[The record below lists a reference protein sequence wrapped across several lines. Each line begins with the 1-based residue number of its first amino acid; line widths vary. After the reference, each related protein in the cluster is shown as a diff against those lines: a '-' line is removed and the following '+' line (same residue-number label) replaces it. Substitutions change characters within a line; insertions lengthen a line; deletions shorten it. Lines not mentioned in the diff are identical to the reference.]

1 MLKELVS
8 GSPDVPLEFDADSFP
23 DEAVGR
29 VVRGLDDIRSA
40 VANIPGNA
48 VNAYADLRDEI
59 QLLRRGV
66 EMIRESVE
74 ENGADIRSGGGGY
87 YVRGGSEH
95 PYVRRPQQTAPRG
108 RRGNGYADNHGGRQG
123 GNQGRRI

>member
-29 VVRGLDDIRSA
+29 VVRGLNDIRSA

-48 VNAYADLRDEI
+48 VNVYADLRDEI

-66 EMIRESVE
+66 EMITINEC
-74 ENGADIRSGGGGY
+74 I
-87 YVRGGSEH
+87 
-95 PYVRRPQQTAPRG
+95 
-108 RRGNGYADNHGGRQG
+108 
-123 GNQGRRI
+123 